1 MYPKITISYCAK
13 CKWHN
18 RAVWYLQEVLQT
30 FGEPERNVAE
40 ISLCPSYDSPGLF
53 KIEATKS
60 ENESKILYQ
69 RKMRKTVEVQTEEF
83 FYDGFPDSKFVKV
96 LIRNY
101 LFPEE
106 RLGHVD
112 GHSMQLND
120 GQGKKITEKSDTGGA
135 IGEELETSVKLEE
148 CVSCKENE

>member
-18 RAVWYLQEVLQT
+18 RAVWYLQEILQT
-30 FGEPERNVAE
+30 FGEADRCVAE
-40 ISLCPSYDSPGLF
+40 ISLCPSYDTPGLF
-53 KIEATKS
+53 KIEAAKS
-60 ENESKILYQ
+60 ENETRILYQ
-69 RKMRKTVEVQTEEF
+69 RKMRKGVELQTEDH

-96 LIRNY
+96 LVRNY

-120 GQGKKITEKSDTGGA
+120 GSQSRGNEETVEKV
-135 IGEELETSVKLEE
+135 VKEVE
-148 CVSCKENE
+148 CVSCNENQ